1 VLERFVSLFGNN
13 GHDARAQVSE
23 HLRGVITQ
31 ALLRK
36 TGGGR
41 AAAREVLVNV
51 PSVASLI
58 GSGQFDQLPGV
69 LNSGRRVG
77 MVPLND
83 ALFSLV
89 QGGALDVRQAYR
101 KSPDQVELV
110 AMLNQAGFDTTFAER
125 LA

>member
-1 VLERFVSLFGNN
+1 VF
-13 GHDARAQVSE
+13 SE
-23 HLRGVITQ
+23 HLRGVVFQ

-51 PSVASLI
+51 PSVGSLVA
-58 GSGQFDQLPGV
+58 GGHFDQIQSV

-83 ALFSLV
+83 ALLGLV
-89 QGGALDVRQAYR
+89 RSGALDVRQAYR
-101 KSPDQVELV
+101 KSPDQAELLD
-110 AMLNQAGFDTTFAER
+110 MLNKAGFDTTFAER
-125 LA
+125 LG